1 MNSRFC
7 YQPTGHIITGNLD
20 IIDDKAIKH
29 IVSKGPKYR
38 LPSDINFD
46 TCYKEIAESLATF
59 CDKWCK
65 RENTE
70 KTALSAWK
78 KAILEIMDL
87 RVNYY
92 KSHPS
97 LLPRK
102 SKHNLRLIKRG
113 IQKLHSKFVLV
124 PADKASNN
132 IIFI

>member
-1 MNSRFC
+1 
-7 YQPTGHIITGNLD
+7 
-20 IIDDKAIKH
+20 
-29 IVSKGPKYR
+29 

-46 TCYKEIAESLATF
+46 TCYKEIAESLASF

-78 KAILEIMDL
+78 KSILEIMDL
-87 RVNYY
+87 RVNFYN
-92 KSHPS
+92 KHPS

-102 SKHNLRLIKRG
+102 SKHNLRHIKKG
-113 IQKLHSKFVLV
+113 LQALHSKYVLV

-132 IIFI
+132 IIII